1 MRLDDRVFYN
11 PVHYEPEEVKY
22 LKDYTLKKKE
32 AVVDSIKEKLEASQS
47 VVLIDYRGLTVAELT
62 ELRNQMREAGVE
74 YQVLK
79 NTMIKRAAEKAGIE
93 GLDPILEGPTA
104 VAFGIND
111 PVAPAK
117 ILTKFAKD
125 TKKITIKGGVL
136 AGNAI
141 DVAAVENLAK
151 LPSKEELIAKMLGS
165 LNAPITGLVMVLSG
179 VTSKFVRTLEAIR
192 VQKEEQQ

>member
-32 AVVDSIKEKLEASQS
+32 AVVDSIKEKLDASQS
-47 VVLIDYRGLTVAELT
+47 VVLIDYRGLTVAEVT
-62 ELRNQMREAGVE
+62 DLRNQMRKAGVE

-79 NTMIKRAAEKAGIE
+79 NTMIKRAADKAGIE

-136 AGNAI
+136 AGKAI

-165 LNAPITGLVMVLSG
+165 LNAPVTGLVMVLSG

-192 VQKEEQQ
+192 VQKEGQQ

>member
-1 MRLDDRVFYN
+1 M
-11 PVHYEPEEVKY
+11 
-22 LKDYTLKKKE
+22 KDYTLKKKE

-47 VVLIDYRGLTVAELT
+47 VVLIDYRGLTVAEVT

-125 TKKITIKGGVL
+125 TKKITIKGSVL

>member
-47 VVLIDYRGLTVAELT
+47 VVLIDYRGLTVAEVT

-192 VQKEEQQ
+192 VQREEQQ